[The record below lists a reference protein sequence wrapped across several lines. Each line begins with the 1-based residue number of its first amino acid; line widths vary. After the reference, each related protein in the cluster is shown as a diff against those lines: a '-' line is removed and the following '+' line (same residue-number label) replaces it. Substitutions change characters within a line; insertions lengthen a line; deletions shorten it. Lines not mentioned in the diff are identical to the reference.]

1 MLNEVESLKQNGR
14 LEYSEF
20 LEKVAERIVVL
31 AKERDVRGMY
41 RLANVWRL
49 NGAEAS
55 ITQSP
60 TSSELLVMF
69 RCGPDASR
77 SSQYNAGSIDS
88 TADAIIDRLDWLRHT
103 ALQ

>member
-1 MLNEVESLKQNGR
+1 MLNEAETPKQNGR
-14 LEYSEF
+14 LEYIEF
-20 LEKVAERIVVL
+20 IDKIAERVAVR
-31 AKERDVRGMY
+31 AKEREIRGIY

-49 NGAEAS
+49 GGAEAS
-55 ITQSP
+55 IAQGPSL
-60 TSSELLVMF
+60 SDLLVTF

-77 SSQYNAGSIDS
+77 ASQHKVGTVDS

>member
-1 MLNEVESLKQNGR
+1 MLNKVETPKQDGR

-20 LEKVAERIVVL
+20 LDKVAERVVDR
-31 AKERDVRGMY
+31 AKEREIPGMY

-60 TSSELLVMF
+60 TSSDLLVTF

-77 SSQYNAGSIDS
+77 FSYYKPDTVDS

>member
-1 MLNEVESLKQNGR
+1 MLD
-14 LEYSEF
+14 YSEF
-20 LEKVAERIVVL
+20 LDKVAERVAVQ
-31 AKERDVRGMY
+31 AKEREIRGMY

-55 ITQSP
+55 IVRDP
-60 TSSELLVMF
+60 SSSDLLVTC

-77 SSQYNAGSIDS
+77 FSHSKAGTVES
-88 TADAIIDRLDWLRHT
+88 TADAILERLDWLRHT